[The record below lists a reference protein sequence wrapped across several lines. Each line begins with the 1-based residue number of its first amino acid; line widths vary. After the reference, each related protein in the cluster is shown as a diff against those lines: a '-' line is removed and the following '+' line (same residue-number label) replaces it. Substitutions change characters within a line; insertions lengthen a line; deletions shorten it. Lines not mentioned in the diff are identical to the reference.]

1 MTRVSDTTNI
11 RHSVGAGT
19 PSEAANSDHESA
31 VLRAE
36 VRRLV
41 RALRPYGVLR
51 RDALARAACAET
63 WHEAG
68 FERALQLAVAHH
80 EIEQLALDFYRL
92 PHSGSPDT
100 ASTSTHQPAA

>member
-1 MTRVSDTTNI
+1 MTRTGYSENVRRLEDHRICSPEDT
-11 RHSVGAGT
+11 
-19 PSEAANSDHESA
+19 SEHESA

-51 RDALARAACAET
+51 RDALARAANAET

-68 FERALQLAVAHH
+68 FERALQIAVGEH
-80 EIEQLALDFYRL
+80 EIEQLPLGFYRL
-92 PHSGSPDT
+92 RIRGQRELG
-100 ASTSTHQPAA
+100 THQPAA